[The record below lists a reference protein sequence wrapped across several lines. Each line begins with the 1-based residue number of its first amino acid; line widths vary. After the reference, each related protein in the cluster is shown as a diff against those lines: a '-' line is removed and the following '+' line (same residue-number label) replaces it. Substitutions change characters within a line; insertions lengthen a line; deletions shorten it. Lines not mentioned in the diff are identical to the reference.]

1 MLFRKMLRD
10 MGNHKMQFVS
20 IFLMAFLG
28 VFIYAGVGGEWIGL
42 RNNSDKYYRETNLAD
57 VWVYGKNFT
66 AQDEAAAEKVSGVTG
81 AERRLVLDGAADLG
95 GKPKLTLHFLGG
107 NTVTKPYLVRG
118 EGFHSDA
125 DGIWLDD
132 RFASARGL
140 KPGDRFAFTA
150 NGVRLEKKIV
160 GTVYSPEYV
169 YLAAGGGITPDFSS
183 CGYAYLS
190 ENAFPVP
197 ERFAC
202 NEMMLTVASGTGASG
217 LEGAVGKALGG
228 NVSVYLTRENQPSYS
243 MFAEEIDQHK
253 AMGSIFP
260 VAFLAIALLTIL
272 TTMTRIVSAQRV
284 QIGTLKALGFSN
296 RTILLHYVSY
306 GFWLSLAGSLLG
318 AVVGPLTLPKLFYP
332 SMSSFYTLPEW
343 GAAFDVSFYL
353 MAAATVALCTLVTWL
368 ACRNMLKDV
377 PAKALRPK
385 APKNVRHNFLEKT
398 ALWKRLGFNAQWNLR
413 DVARNRVRSLMA
425 VVGVLGCTAL
435 LMCAFG
441 MNSAMRD
448 LKVWQYDRI
457 DRFASQVSVGDS
469 ATDAQI
475 ADALKQTD
483 GQAVMGSEIEVR
495 ANGAKKTAELT
506 ATDHTTLL
514 CTTDT
519 ARNVVGLPENGVSI
533 TEKLADELGVKTG
546 GKITWHLYGNEKWT
560 ETPVAQIYR
569 DPTVQGIRMTR
580 AHFESLGYRFR
591 ATSIV
596 TPRKVTQKLAGMED
610 VQSTADLE
618 AGWDTMTASMMKMV
632 YILIAAAAVMA
643 VVVLYNLG
651 LLSFTE
657 MERELATLKVIG
669 LKSGRLRGLLLTQ
682 NLWLS
687 AVGFVLGIPAGQW
700 LVGMIMSMSGDSF
713 DMSNDLK
720 ATNLLFAFVITFA
733 LSLFVN
739 LLFSGKIKRLDMVA
753 SLKGVE

>member
-10 MGNHKMQFVS
+10 MGNHKMQFIS
-20 IFLMAFLG
+20 IFIMAFLG

-42 RNNSDKYYRETNLAD
+42 RNNSNNYYRETNFAD
-57 VWVYGKNFT
+57 AWVYGKNFS
-66 AQDEAAAEKVSGVTG
+66 AQDQTAVEKLSGVTG

-95 GKPKLTLHFLGG
+95 GKPKLTLHFLEKD
-107 NTVTKPYLVRG
+107 TVTKSHLVRG
-118 EGFHSDA
+118 EAFRNDA
-125 DGIWLDD
+125 DGIWVDD
-132 RFASARGL
+132 RFASAHGL
-140 KPGDRFAFTA
+140 KPEDKITVTVSGL
-150 NGVRLEKKIV
+150 RLEKKIV
-160 GTVYSPEYV
+160 GTVYNPEYV
-169 YLAAGGGITPDFSS
+169 YLAAGSGITPDFAS

-190 ENAFPVP
+190 KDAFPVP
-197 ERFAC
+197 EKLAY
-202 NEMMLTVASGTGASG
+202 NEMMLTTADGTDVSS
-217 LEGAVGKALGG
+217 LEKPVGKALNG
-228 NVSVYLTRENQPSYS
+228 NVSVYLTRENQSSYS

-272 TTMTRIVSAQRV
+272 TTMTRIVSGQRI
-284 QIGTLKALGFSN
+284 QIGTLKAMGFSN

-318 AVVGPLTLPKLFYP
+318 AVIGPLTLPRLFYP

-343 GAAFDVSFYL
+343 GPAFDVSFYL

-368 ACRNMLKDV
+368 ACRNMLKDT
-377 PAKALRPK
+377 PAKSLRPK
-385 APKNVRHNFLEKT
+385 APKNVRHGFLEKT
-398 ALWKRLGFNAQWNLR
+398 AIWKKFGFNAQWNLR

-441 MNSAMRD
+441 MNSAMHD
-448 LKVWQYDRI
+448 LKTWQYDRI
-457 DRFASQVSVGDS
+457 DRFASQIAVSDT

-475 ADALKQTD
+475 GSVLNKTN
-483 GQAVMGSEIEVR
+483 GQAVMTNEIEIR
-495 ANGAKKTAELT
+495 GTGAKKTAELT
-506 ATDHTTLL
+506 ATDHATLIRA
-514 CTTDT
+514 TDVN
-519 ARNVVGLPENGVSI
+519 RNVVGLPENGVSI
-533 TEKLADELGVKTG
+533 TAKLADELGVKQG
-546 GKITWHLYGNEKWT
+546 DEITWHLYGDEKWIK
-560 ETPVAQIYR
+560 TPVAFLYR

-596 TPRKVTQKLAGMED
+596 TPQKVTQKFAGMND
-610 VQSTADLE
+610 IQSTADLTS
-618 AGWDTMTASMMKMV
+618 GWDTMTESMMKMV

-669 LKSGRLRGLLLTQ
+669 LKSGKLRGLLLTQ

-700 LVGMIMSMSGDSF
+700 LIGIIMSMSGDSF
-713 DMSNDLK
+713 DMVNELK
-720 ATNLLFAFVITFA
+720 AGNLLLAFVITFA
-733 LSLFVN
+733 LSIFVN
-739 LLFSGKIKRLDMVA
+739 RLFSGKIKRLDMVA